1 MRGGD
6 KEGVGGGRKERE
18 EGTMGSSWKEPQD
31 LSISVC
37 CLDVVTDSDSWNI
50 SSSSAS
56 WALSGEITRHLVG
69 I

>member
-1 MRGGD
+1 
-6 KEGVGGGRKERE
+6 
-18 EGTMGSSWKEPQD
+18 MGSSWKEPQD

>member
-6 KEGVGGGRKERE
+6 KEGVGVGEKERE

-31 LSISVC
+31 FVHLCV
-37 CLDVVTDSDSWNI
+37 LPDVVTDPLSI
-50 SSSSAS
+50 SSAS
-56 WALSGEITRHLVG
+56 GFWGLSGEITRHLVG